1 MHYIHYVSEECLP
14 SVCSTSV
21 FQLKLTNKVPLKQ
34 YGRTFDSQI
43 KFSLFF
49 FLISYIEKC
58 TYICTIAIH
67 TNISL
72 RFNLRRTFE
81 PVLMAF
87 KKEETLK
94 EIVDLISKIPVSYLA
109 QRFQFK
115 AISQSSSAT
124 VHVVAVYK
132 YNLKRK

>member
-1 MHYIHYVSEECLP
+1 MLSI
-14 SVCSTSV
+14 
-21 FQLKLTNKVPLKQ
+21 
-34 YGRTFDSQI
+34 
-43 KFSLFF
+43 FS
-49 FLISYIEKC
+49 LISYIDKC

-72 RFNLRRTFE
+72 RFNLRRKFE
-81 PVLMAF
+81 PVLMAL